1 MVESIERSDFMT
13 QELRNTIEDKISG
26 KISEEKFLE
35 AISGFEPYE
44 REMIISMTS
53 GIETR
58 LRKKYRW

>member
-1 MVESIERSDFMT
+1 MT

-26 KISEEKFLE
+26 KISEEKFLD
-35 AISGFEPYE
+35 AISGLEPYE